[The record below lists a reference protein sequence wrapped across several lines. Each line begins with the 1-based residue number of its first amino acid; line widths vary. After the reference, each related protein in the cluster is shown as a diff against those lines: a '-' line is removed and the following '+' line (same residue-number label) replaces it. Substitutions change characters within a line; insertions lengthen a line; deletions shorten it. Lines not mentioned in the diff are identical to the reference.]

1 MTKNTDLLLRRQ
13 AAVAPGVASATTI
26 FASKALN
33 SEIWDADGKRY
44 LDFAMGIAVC
54 NTGHCHPKVVAAA
67 KTQCETFTHTAFQVS
82 PYEPYVALCEKLNQI
97 APIKNAKSVLFTT
110 GAEAVENAVKIARVH
125 TGRQG
130 VIAFR
135 GAFHGRTALTSTL
148 TGKIAPYRAGS
159 GVGVA
164 NVFHAPFPIVH
175 HGITVDDAMAGL
187 ATIFKTEIEAHDV
200 AAVILEPV
208 QGEGGFYQAP
218 KDFMQKLR
226 ALCDAQGIMLICD
239 EVQTGF
245 GRTGK
250 MFATE
255 HSGIEPDLITVAK
268 AMGGGFPVSGVIGK
282 AFVIDST
289 KPGGLGGTYGGNP
302 VACAASLAAIA
313 AIEEEGLVERSVRLG
328 IRLVERLNEIKARD
342 DVSVIGD
349 VRGVGSMVA
358 FELVKERGGNEPNPD
373 LTSKLTA
380 MAAEK
385 GLILLSCGYF
395 ANTIRILA
403 PLTIPDMHMEEGLN
417 IIEATLIEIA

>member
-1 MTKNTDLLLRRQ
+1 MTKNTDLLTRRQ

-33 SEIWDADGKRY
+33 AEVWDADGKRY

-67 KTQCETFTHTAFQVS
+67 KAQCETFTHTAFQVF
-82 PYEPYVALCEKLNQI
+82 PYEPYVALCEKLNEI
-97 APIKNAKSVLFTT
+97 APIKDAKSVLFTT
-110 GAEAVENAVKIARVH
+110 GAEAVENAVKIARIH

-135 GAFHGRTALTSTL
+135 GAFHGRSALTSTL
-148 TGKIAPYRAGS
+148 TGKIVPYRAG
-159 GVGVA
+159 GGIGVA
-164 NVFHAPFPIVH
+164 NVFHAPFPIAH
-175 HGITVDDAMAGL
+175 HGITVDYAMAGL

-255 HSGIEPDLITVAK
+255 HSDIEPDLMTVAK

-282 AFVIDST
+282 AAVIDST
-289 KPGGLGGTYGGNP
+289 KPGSLGGTYGGNP
-302 VACAASLAAIA
+302 VACAASLATIA
-313 AIEEEGLVERSVRLG
+313 AIEEEGLVERSVSLG
-328 IRLVERLNEIKARD
+328 IRLVDRLNEIKARD

-373 LTSKLTA
+373 LVGKLTA
-380 MAAEK
+380 KAAEK

-395 ANTIRILA
+395 ANTIRILV
-403 PLTIPDMHMEEGLN
+403 PLTIPGMHLEEGLN
-417 IIEATLIEIA
+417 IIEAALIEIA